1 MTLQSFHSKK
11 PTVNFIPY
19 RGNFTRGIIANVYT
33 KFDGTVDEAKK
44 LYKNYYAEHP
54 FTHISDTPVD
64 VKQVVNTNKCLI
76 SLEVHEGN
84 LLITSVI
91 DNLTKGAAGQAVQN
105 MNLMFGLDEKMGLG
119 LKSVGM

>member
-1 MTLQSFHSKK
+1 MTLESFHGKK

-33 KFDGTVDEAKK
+33 KFEGTIEEAKA
-44 LYKNYYAEHP
+44 LYQNYYAEHP
-54 FTHISDTPVD
+54 FTHISDMPVD

-76 SLEVHEGN
+76 SLEVYEGN

-91 DNLTKGAAGQAVQN
+91 DNLTKGATGQAVQN